1 MDTFRWIAV
10 VVSMI
15 LGLGVTRLL
24 SSAVAV
30 FKSRHRANM
39 DSLPLIWAAVIFV
52 QQVDFWWSLEELAV
66 LIPRWSFAE
75 FLMLVGLVLLLFL
88 AAALILPQAEMEAG
102 DGLRDHFDQD
112 GRFALLALAMFSL
125 LALVA
130 NLIFWGATIV
140 SIATAINLLLFG
152 SALVAMMRSRTVQ
165 LAACGVYVLVALA
178 GIFQLSPA
186 SY

>member
-24 SSAVAV
+24 SSVVAV
-30 FKSRHRANM
+30 FKSRHRATM

-52 QQVDFWWSLEELAV
+52 QQVDFWWSLEELSV

-88 AAALILPQAEMEAG
+88 AAALILPQAEMEPG
-102 DGLRDHFDQD
+102 DGLRDYFDQD

-130 NLIFWGATIV
+130 NLVFWGASV
-140 SIATAINLLLFG
+140 WSMEGAINAGLG
-152 SALVAMMRSRTVQ
+152 VAALVAMARRGRTR
-165 LAACGVYVLVALA
+165 AAATLCYLLLVMA
-178 GIFQLSPA
+178 GITQLSPA